1 MLYALFERH
10 GWVDE
15 YFTDEAGGSI
25 GFAVFREGL
34 GRVAFQH
41 LRRFVGGEIR
51 GAGDFAFDAVSH
63 LCFRGFLCF
72 VPVGKIG
79 FQQVEVEFFIF
90 MLAVIGVCAG
100 LPQIGDF
107 RERQA
112 VPHTHVFGFP
122 VFLRLPRLLPLG
134 FICCLRFVVGSF
146 QVGVGLAVPLLH
158 VLDGFCLFEFFA
170 VCGAMQTGSV
180 QPVLNFRRFAALLR
194 FV

>member
-1 MLYALFERH
+1 
-10 GWVDE
+10 
-15 YFTDEAGGSI
+15 
-25 GFAVFREGL
+25 
-34 GRVAFQH
+34 
-41 LRRFVGGEIR
+41 
-51 GAGDFAFDAVSH
+51 
-63 LCFRGFLCF
+63 
-72 VPVGKIG
+72 
-79 FQQVEVEFFIF
+79 

-100 LPQIGDF
+100 LPQIGGF
-107 RERQA
+107 CECQA

-122 VFLRLPRLLPLG
+122 VFLRLPRLLPFG
-134 FICCLRFVVGSF
+134 FICCLRFVIGGF